1 MSTKVYPTTT
11 PNPNQA
17 TSNPVASV
25 LAILANMDA
34 SADVAFIKALA
45 SNPPAKITLE
55 RLVRRLGY
63 TKASKQHRKA
73 FIAGQANPPPDLAQF
88 TKLRETQ
95 QEALQA
101 TLNDD
106 QKTRVWKDD
115 DDDDDA
121 RADTSRVKVVVPP
134 GALAG
139 HKVRVFF
146 EDYEYEVAV
155 PSGVVPGS
163 HFIAV
168 LPTALAMKQREM
180 QDRLNAETAALTQ
193 FMVEMDDAK
202 QLQQERDKLSIEQ
215 QQKAQRMLAQS
226 MLKTQDADNAEL
238 HAKKVD
244 QLHKESKENASCIK
258 RQQSIQH
265 KKAVQRVQ
273 ERLHARTAVRHSK
286 TLQKTTIFQHL
297 SSDAISKIIDVMEFR
312 SYDPGMK
319 LVVQNDLGTEFMV
332 LVKGAVNILKDHQVG
347 GNTVTQVVNT
357 LGGLD
362 CLGEGALVHGD
373 HHRVTTAVATASTQ
387 VLVLSYVRY
396 QELLLDGTI
405 AKSTHETLAKL
416 SASYN

>member
-1 MSTKVYPTTT
+1 MPRPTKLSSRHWRPTHPPRLPLNDWSDVWGT
-11 PNPNQA
+11 PKLRNN
-17 TSNPVASV
+17 T
-25 LAILANMDA
+25 
-34 SADVAFIKALA
+34 
-45 SNPPAKITLE
+45 E
-55 RLVRRLGY
+55 RLSSPGKP
-63 TKASKQHRKA
+63 T
-73 FIAGQANPPPDLAQF
+73 PPPDLAQF
-88 TKLRETQ
+88 TKLRET

-168 LPTALAMKQREM
+168 LPTALAMQQKLVH
-180 QDRLNAETAALTQ
+180 DRLNAENVALTQ
-193 FMVEMDDAK
+193 FMADAK

-273 ERLHARTAVRHSK
+273 ERLNARTAVRHSK

-312 SYDPGMK
+312 RYDPGMK

-332 LVKGAVNILKDHQVG
+332 LVKGAVNILKDR
-347 GNTVTQVVNT
+347 QVVNT

-387 VLVLSYVRY
+387 VLVLSHVRY
-396 QELLLDGTI
+396 QELLLGGTI
-405 AKSTHETLAKL
+405 ANSVDEALTKL
-416 SASYN
+416 SASYS